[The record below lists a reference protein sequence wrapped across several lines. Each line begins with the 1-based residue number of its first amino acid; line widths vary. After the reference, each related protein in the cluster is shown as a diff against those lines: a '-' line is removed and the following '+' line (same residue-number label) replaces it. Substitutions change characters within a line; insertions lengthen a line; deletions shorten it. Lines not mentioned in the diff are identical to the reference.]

1 MGILSSILGDR
12 PSTPQTGGFTVGAE
26 IPDELKPFYKDI
38 LGKSQA
44 LYNESVA
51 RGFEPYTGPSLAEFT
66 PEQQQAFTGLAGLQG
81 GTAPVFQ
88 EAMQM
93 TRDAAAPI
101 TTEQIEEY
109 MNPYQQA
116 VVDIEKREAQKQ
128 YESQVVPQLAAKA
141 AMAQPFGGSRQ
152 AILEGMAAD
161 TQQRLLGDIQAKG
174 SAQAYQ
180 DAVNLI
186 NNQRT
191 ASGQAAGQLATMA
204 PNQFKTQLAEFGA
217 LQGVGEEKQKL
228 AQQALNEAYGQ
239 YLKEQEY
246 PYQQLGRYQSVVTGA
261 PISTR
266 EYVPPVEQPSATNQL
281 LAGLGTLGATYGA
294 FGGFSPGGFMGM
306 NKNAKTGGGIGDLP
320 VIKRQTEGLVYEGDP
335 EFGLG
340 VNTLTNPQLIALEE
354 RRKLLERL
362 NKERGSKFFS
372 GIKSFFT
379 NDDKAK
385 AIAESGDVYSAENTA
400 NTLPKIGE
408 KILQK
413 TGWDIYGDIAKK
425 GFTVGKDVATYP
437 YRLIKSALEIPG
449 FETAATKR
457 GDIESMVS
465 IDPPAPKGSEV
476 TDEGIKAVLKKM
488 NVDSK
493 EDSKTDPNK
502 VLTDNK
508 VKELKELQEESDR
521 LTKEQQEKKD
531 KKDPDKTDEPDIYAD
546 ARAAEE
552 EYLKALSGKKTRI
565 QGNLDKLGIQER
577 EAQFG
582 NLAMLFSRLGTK
594 SGSVLS
600 ALVESTGEILPA
612 ALKTKNEFAKEERR
626 LKAAVEDAE
635 LGELKTKADIKKA
648 RAKLKSSTAQQA
660 LTNALEERKVIVK
673 EREAAVKEWKAKN
686 PDVEIPGTVT
696 KNMKDNASLKLSSFL
711 DSMNDDQTTKLHS
724 IIRKNSGAES
734 DADIKNF
741 LDVVLKDEKIQWQIA
756 SEINN
761 VKAQAK
767 QYNKPYTN
775 DIERQI
781 IANTVTNMIITNKK
795 FSDKADGLAA
805 FRFLPALSTIN
816 FFD

>member
-44 LYNESVA
+44 LYQDSVSQ
-51 RGFEPYTGPSLAEFT
+51 GYQPYTGPSLAEFT

-81 GTAPVFQ
+81 STAPIFQ

-128 YESQVVPQLAAKA
+128 YESQVVPQLAAQA
-141 AMAQPFGGSRQ
+141 AKIQPFGGSRQ

-239 YLKEQEY
+239 YLKEQEF

-281 LAGLGTLGATYGA
+281 LGGLGTLASTYGA

-306 NKNAKTGGGIGDLP
+306 NKPAKTGGGIAQLP
-320 VIKRQTEGLVYEGDP
+320 VIKRQSPGSVYENDP
-335 EFGLG
+335 NFGYNIGQANIGLEQEG

-379 NDDKAK
+379 DDERAKDISQLQDEFGFQDPNTLKLENLRKAARREPTYVGPDGK
-385 AIAESGDVYSAENTA
+385 VIKGGIDVTPQARMMQKYGSTIYNKEFGKPIDKVYSVSDI
-400 NTLPKIGE
+400 PKLIEEE
-408 KILQK
+408 KKLNEK
-413 TGWDIYGDIAKK
+413 
-425 GFTVGKDVATYP
+425 
-437 YRLIKSALEIPG
+437 EI
-449 FETAATKR
+449 
-457 GDIESMVS
+457 S
-465 IDPPAPKGSEV
+465 
-476 TDEGIKAVLKKM
+476 
-488 NVDSK
+488 VDSK
-493 EDSKTDPNK
+493 EDIKKDPNK
-502 VLTDNK
+502 ILTENK
-508 VKELKELQEESDR
+508 AKELKELREQQIR
-521 LTKEQQEKKD
+521 LTEAQNKD

-546 ARAAEE
+546 ARAAEDA
-552 EYLKALSGKKTRI
+552 YLEALSGKKTRI

-648 RAKLKSSTAQQA
+648 RAKLKSATAQQ
-660 LTNALEERKVIVK
+660 TLENTLKRREVEVK
-673 EREAAVKEWKAKN
+673 EKDAETNRLKVKYPKL
-686 PDVEIPGTVT
+686 
-696 KNMKDNASLKLSSFL
+696 KDYKPYNKTALDGIGEEVNSFL
-711 DSMNDDQTTKLHS
+711 FKGKVD
-724 IIRKNSGAES
+724 
-734 DADIKNF
+734 DIKANSPELYSILKSRKFNAGDTLSDNEIDNF
-741 LDVVLKDEKIQWQIA
+741 
-756 SEINN
+756 
-761 VKAQAK
+761 VKTLSNDTFAK
-767 QYNKPYTN
+767 Q
-775 DIERQI
+775 QI
-781 IANTVTNMIITNKK
+781 YKNVELAGRIAAANNESFDQATATRRAIVEFLATPEALNIYSSGLVT
-795 FSDKADGLAA
+795 D
-805 FRFLPALSTIN
+805 RLS
-816 FFD
+816 F